1 MGAAADAAAGR
12 ENAVKEKELRLALVC
27 YGGVSLA
34 VYMHGVTRELL
45 NLVRASK
52 VLHAER
58 DLARRATMSY
68 TAANP
73 HEDRECDSESA
84 YFELIQAIGARLDL
98 RVIIDVISGASAGGI
113 NGVILARALAHDL
126 PIESLRD
133 LWLKRADITEL
144 MDSQVRAKNWSKWYL
159 KPFIWGMSESK
170 LLRLAPDAEMRQK
183 VSTFLRSRWFKPPFD
198 GPMMAEL
205 LYRGIDGMGRVR
217 DLSQSLLPSGQ
228 ALDLFVTVTDFYG
241 HLINIPLHNPPMISE
256 REHRHVL
263 AFSYQRWPNGDC
275 ISEMNDEWVPALA
288 FAARATS
295 AYPGAFP
302 AAQLRE
308 MEAAVHGAHKHWTTL
323 TEFVRR
329 NFREY
334 FASGADPTKTSF
346 IDGSVLNNKP
356 FAEAIEAIKGRPAY
370 RQVDRRLVYIDPN
383 PRSPPPPPSG
393 RLPGFF
399 KTIAGALSEIPRNE
413 PIHNEINYV
422 NGFNVRVR
430 RLRTII
436 DATRPQIMRL
446 VGEVTQ
452 DALTEAP
459 TIERLRHWREA
470 VNARAAKEAGFAYEG
485 YIRIKLTAVLDSL
498 TTTIAGICNYPVND
512 TGYRFIEEALQRW
525 ALDRGIHRLAQNE
538 GETFAAATGLAQD
551 PAEAPP
557 PVRFLWDFDADF
569 RRRRLRFVV
578 QSLNQMY
585 RRLDES
591 DFNGTTVGALDRL
604 KRRLYDALDRL
615 RLALDRDRLTAL
627 MGPVFRPLL
636 REARNRFGPLDAA
649 RWADTHGAALDEAL
663 AGLAQAID
671 LRDCNREVDEIFV
684 SLGEAAVSPVLR
696 REMMMH
702 YLGFAFWDVLTFS
715 ITQWRDLG
723 EYDEIR
729 VNRISPEDAQT
740 IRRGG
745 ARATLRG
752 TQLASFGA
760 FFSRKFRENDY
771 LWGRL
776 HAADRL
782 LDILYD
788 AGRIE
793 GAVEGI
799 DLLAIKKRAFLL
811 ILETEERFLG
821 EVPDLIRA
829 LRREVEA
836 L

>member
-1 MGAAADAAAGR
+1 M
-12 ENAVKEKELRLALVC
+12 KEKELRLALVC

-52 VLHAER
+52 ILHQER
-58 DLARRATMSY
+58 DLARRAVMTYDSV
-68 TAANP
+68 NP
-73 HEDRECDSESA
+73 HIDRECDSEHA
-84 YFELIQAIGARLDL
+84 YFELLQAIGKSLDL
-98 RVIIDVISGASAGGI
+98 RVVIDVISGASAGGI
-113 NGVILARALAHDL
+113 NGVILGRALAHDL

-133 LWLKRADITEL
+133 LWLRRADITEL
-144 MDSQVRAKNWSKWYL
+144 MASDVRAKNWTKWYL

-170 LLRLAPDAEMRQK
+170 FLRLAPDMEMRQK
-183 VSTFLRSRWFKPPFD
+183 ISTFLRSRWFKPPFD
-198 GPMMAEL
+198 GPMMTEL
-205 LYRGIDGMGRVR
+205 LYRGIDGMGRAR
-217 DLSQSLLPSGQ
+217 DVDQSLLPSGQ
-228 ALDLFVTVTDFYG
+228 TLDLFVTVTDFYG

-263 AFSYQRWPNGDC
+263 SFSYQRWPNGDC
-275 ISEMNDEWVPALA
+275 TSEFTDDWVPSLA
-288 FAARATS
+288 FAARATA

-302 AAQLRE
+302 AAQIRE
-308 MEAAVHGAHKHWTTL
+308 METVVHESHKHWTTL
-323 TEFVRR
+323 TEFIRR

-413 PIHNEINYV
+413 PIHNEIAYV

-430 RLRTII
+430 RLRSII

-446 VGEVTQ
+446 VREVTQ

-459 TIERLRHWREA
+459 TMERLRHWREA

-485 YIRIKLTAVLDSL
+485 YIRIKLTAVLDGL
-498 TTTIAGICNYPVND
+498 TRTIAGICNYPVND
-512 TGYRFIEEALQRW
+512 AGYRFVEDGLRQW
-525 ALDRGIHRLAQNE
+525 AQNKMIHTIDE
-538 GETFAAATGLAQD
+538 SRNGFAAATGIAQD
-551 PAEAPP
+551 PTSVPP
-557 PVRFLWDFDADF
+557 PVQFLWDFDSDF

-578 QSLNQMY
+578 QSLNQLY
-585 RRLDES
+585 RRLGEPE
-591 DFNGTTVGALDRL
+591 FAGTTVGELDRL
-604 KRRLYDALDRL
+604 KRRLYDSLDRL

-627 MGPVFRPLL
+627 QGPVFRPLL
-636 REARNRFGPLDAA
+636 REARNGFGAHEA
-649 RWADTHGAALDEAL
+649 VRWADTHGAQLDEAL
-663 AGLAQAID
+663 AGLARSID
-671 LRDCNREVDEIFV
+671 LRDCNREVDQIFADLA
-684 SLGEAAVSPVLR
+684 SPMVSPALR
-696 REMMMH
+696 REMMTH

-745 ARATLRG
+745 ARSVLKG

-811 ILETEERFLG
+811 ILETEERFLS
-821 EVPDLIRA
+821 EVPDLIRT
-829 LRREVEA
+829 LKRDVEA

>member
-1 MGAAADAAAGR
+1 
-12 ENAVKEKELRLALVC
+12 VKEKELRLALVC

-58 DLARRATMSY
+58 DLARRATLTY
-68 TAANP
+68 ETANP
-73 HEDRECDSESA
+73 PADRECDSESS
-84 YFELIQAIGARLDL
+84 YFELLQSIGKSLDL
-98 RVIIDVISGASAGGI
+98 RVVIDVISGASAGGI
-113 NGVILARALAHDL
+113 NGVILGRALAHDL

-133 LWLKRADITEL
+133 LWLRRADITEL
-144 MDSQVRAKNWSKWYL
+144 MASEVRARNWTKWYL

-183 VSTFLRSRWFKPPFD
+183 ISTFLRSRWFKPPFD

-217 DLSQSLLPSGQ
+217 DASQSLLPSGQ

-263 AFSYQRWPNGDC
+263 SFVYQRWPNGDC
-275 ISEMNDEWVPALA
+275 NSEFNDEWVPSLA

-302 AAQLRE
+302 AAQIRE
-308 MEAAVHGAHKHWTTL
+308 MESVVHGAHKHWTTL

-383 PRSPPPPPSG
+383 PRSPPAPPSG

-413 PIHNEINYV
+413 PIHNEIAYV

-446 VGEVTQ
+446 VREVTH

-459 TIERLRHWREA
+459 TIERLRDWREA

-485 YIRIKLTAVLDSL
+485 YIRIKITAVLDSL
-498 TTTIAGICNYPVND
+498 TKTIAGICNYPVND
-512 TGYRFIEEALQRW
+512 AGYRFIEDGLRQW
-525 ALDRGIHRLAQNE
+525 AHDRNIHMIEESADD
-538 GETFAAATGLAQD
+538 GFAANTGLAQN
-551 PAEAPP
+551 PTEILP
-557 PVRFLWDFDADF
+557 PVQFLWDFDADF
-569 RRRRLRFVV
+569 RRRRLRFVI
-578 QSLNQMY
+578 QALNQLY
-585 RRLDES
+585 RRIEEPE
-591 DFNGTTVGALDRL
+591 FEGTTVGELDRL
-604 KRRLYDALDRL
+604 KRRLYDSLDRL

-627 MGPVFRPLL
+627 QGPVFRPML
-636 REARNRFGPLDAA
+636 REARNQFGPLGAV
-649 RWADTHGAALDEAL
+649 RWAETHGAAIGEAL
-663 AGLAQAID
+663 AGLAQSVD
-671 LRDCNREVDEIFV
+671 LRDCNREVDQIFAD
-684 SLGEAAVSPVLR
+684 LAAKSVSPALR
-696 REMMMH
+696 GEMMTH

-745 ARATLRG
+745 ARATLKG

-821 EVPDLIRA
+821 EVPDLIRT
-829 LRREVEA
+829 LKREVEA

>member
-1 MGAAADAAAGR
+1 M
-12 ENAVKEKELRLALVC
+12 KEKELRLALVC

-45 NLVRASK
+45 NIVRASRA
-52 VLHAER
+52 LHAER
-58 DLARRATMSY
+58 DMGRRALCTY
-68 TAANP
+68 DDLNPQTA
-73 HEDRECDSESA
+73 RECDSERA
-84 YFELIQAIGARLDL
+84 YFELLQKIGTKLDL
-98 RVIIDVISGASAGGI
+98 RVVIDVISGASAGGI
-113 NGVILARALAHDL
+113 NGVILGRALAHDL

-133 LWLKRADITEL
+133 LWLRRADITEL
-144 MDSQVRAKNWSKWYL
+144 MASDVRAKNWTKWYL
-159 KPFIWGMSESK
+159 KPFIWGVAESK
-170 LLRLAPDAEMRQK
+170 MLRLAPDAELRQK

-205 LYRGIDGMGRVR
+205 LYSGIGGMGEVKDMR
-217 DLSQSLLPSGQ
+217 QSLLPAGQ

-263 AFSYQRWPNGDC
+263 SFTYQRWPNGDC
-275 ISEMNDEWVPALA
+275 VSEFNDPWVPSLS

-302 AAQLRE
+302 AAQIRE
-308 MEAAVHGAHKHWTTL
+308 TESVVQAAGRHWTTL

-413 PIHNEINYV
+413 PIHNEIAYV

-446 VGEVTQ
+446 VRDVTQ
-452 DALTEAP
+452 DALVEAP
-459 TIERLRHWREA
+459 TIERLREWREA
-470 VNARAAKEAGFAYEG
+470 VNGRAAKEAGFAYEG

-498 TTTIAGICNYPVND
+498 TRTVAGICNYPVND
-512 TGYRFIEEALQRW
+512 TGYRFIEEALRHW
-525 ALDRGIHRLAQNE
+525 AQAVQVHAIDDRN
-538 GETFAAATGLAQD
+538 GLATSESLFKPD
-551 PAEAPP
+551 AEIPP
-557 PVRFLWDFDADF
+557 FVQFLWDFDADF
-569 RRRRLRFVV
+569 RRRRLRFVI
-578 QSLNQMY
+578 QALNQLY
-585 RRLDES
+585 RRVDEPE
-591 DFNGTTVGALDRL
+591 FVGTTVAVLDRL

-615 RLALDRDRLTAL
+615 RLALDRDRLTAAQA
-627 MGPVFRPLL
+627 PIFRPLI
-636 REARNRFGPLDAA
+636 RDARNQAGPM
-649 RWADTHGAALDEAL
+649 GAAHWAETHAAELAAALQGL
-663 AGLAQAID
+663 AGTIN
-671 LRDCNREVDEIFV
+671 LRDCNREVDQIFAD
-684 SLGEAAVSPVLR
+684 LAAPDVSPALR
-696 REMMMH
+696 RELMMH

-745 ARATLRG
+745 ARSTLRG

-799 DLLAIKKRAFLL
+799 DLLAIKKKAFLL

-821 EVPDLIRA
+821 EVPDLIRS